1 MSIIREIKS
10 FNSGTA
16 FITLPK
22 SVLDKSKLGVGDH
35 IQVLFGKKDKIIIF
49 IGVEDLDRTDLDI

>member
-22 SVLDKSKLGVGDH
+22 TVLNKSKLSVGDH
-35 IQVLFGKKDKIIIF
+35 IQVLFGKKNKIIIF
-49 IGVEDLDRTDLDI
+49 IGVEDLDHTDLDI